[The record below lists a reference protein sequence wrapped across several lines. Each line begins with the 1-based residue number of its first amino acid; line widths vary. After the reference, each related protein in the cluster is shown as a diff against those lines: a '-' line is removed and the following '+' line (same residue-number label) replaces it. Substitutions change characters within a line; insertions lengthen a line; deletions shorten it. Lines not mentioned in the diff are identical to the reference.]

1 MRMLLKFLVSTI
13 AAAGLLLAQHG
24 GGGGHHGGGGGF
36 GGGFAS
42 HSSGGYSGFSSGR
55 SAAPSTSYQ
64 PRSYS
69 YNYGNYGA
77 ANRGTYGYGYATGV
91 NRTIGRRYGYGYGGY
106 GYGRR
111 YGYYGLA
118 YYPVFGYGDSWY
130 DPSYYPP
137 YDQYAPYDEYPAYG
151 PAMQDPNVE
160 LMGSNNYAPGNYQQG
175 PYYMAPPA
183 PAASNDA
190 LPPANPIVVV
200 LKNGQRVQMQSYGIM
215 NGLLWDFSRPNSKR
229 IPMASIDVAA
239 SVKATQEVGG
249 SFPEQFFG
257 AGGN

>member
-1 MRMLLKFLVSTI
+1 MSMLLKYSVLTM
-13 AAAGLLLAQHG
+13 AAAGLLLAQHGGG

-36 GGGFAS
+36 GGGGFAS
-42 HSSGGYSGFSSGR
+42 HSSGGYSGVSSGR
-55 SAAPSTSYQ
+55 SASPSTGYR

-77 ANRGTYGYGYATGV
+77 VNRGTYGYGYSTGV
-91 NRTIGRRYGYGYGGY
+91 NRTLGTRYGYGYGGY

-118 YYPVFGYGDSWY
+118 YYPFFGYGDSWY

-137 YDQYAPYDEYPAYG
+137 YDQYAPYDAYPAYG
-151 PAMQDPNVE
+151 APMQDPNVE
-160 LMGSNNYAPGNYQQG
+160 MMGSNNYPQG
-175 PYYMAPPA
+175 PYYMAPP
-183 PAASNDA
+183 PVASNDA
-190 LPPANPIVVV
+190 LPPADPIVVV

-257 AGGN
+257 VGGN